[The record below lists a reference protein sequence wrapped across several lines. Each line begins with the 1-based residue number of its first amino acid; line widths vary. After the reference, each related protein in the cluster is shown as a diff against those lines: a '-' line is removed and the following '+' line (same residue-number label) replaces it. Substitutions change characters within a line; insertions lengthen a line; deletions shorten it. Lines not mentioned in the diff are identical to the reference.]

1 VPHCT
6 PGTATAVMLI
16 ILDGGVCTSE
26 QLGVGAAAYADSMEP
41 VSTPELVWEHPGGT
55 PMAMVIPDP
64 DAEVRWRNWLVRG
77 AASDRRLATRTRTVM
92 LVVAAAWA
100 VWFFVQLG

>member
-1 VPHCT
+1 MPNR
-6 PGTATAVMLI
+6 
-16 ILDGGVCTSE
+16 LDGSVCTSE
-26 QLGVGAAAYADSMEP
+26 QRGVDAAAYAGSMEP
-41 VSTPELVWEHPGGT
+41 VSTPELVWEHPGRT
-55 PMAMVIPDP
+55 PMAGAMVIPDP
-64 DAEVRWRNWLVRG
+64 DAEVRWRNWLARG